1 MTSGKS
7 DITKRENTRG
17 KPLFPRAFDDIFES
31 FRRDMEDTFFATGWP
46 TLGTWKVPELGAESD
61 TRFPLCDMID
71 KGDKYEISLEVPGIP
86 KEKINI
92 KASSDHVDISGEQ
105 EKKTEDKGKNY
116 LYKERSYSSL
126 SRRIS
131 IPEEIDPS
139 KINAK
144 MENGVLQIE
153 LPKKTP
159 KKIQEE
165 TKVEIK

>member
-31 FRRDMEDTFFATGWP
+31 FRRDMEDAFISPAWP
-46 TLGTWKVPELGAESD
+46 TFGRWRVPELGTELD

-71 KGDKYEISLEVPGIP
+71 KGDKYEISLETPGIP

-92 KASSDHVDISGEQ
+92 KARSDHIDISGEQ

-131 IPEEIDPS
+131 IPEEIVPS

-153 LPKKTP
+153 VPKKTP
-159 KKIQEE
+159 TTIEEE
-165 TKVEIK
+165 TKVEIE

>member
-17 KPLFPRAFDDIFES
+17 KPLFPRAFEDIFEN
-31 FRRDMEDTFFATGWP
+31 FRRDMEEAFFVPGWP
-46 TLGTWKVPELGAESD
+46 TFGRWRMPELATELD

-71 KGDKYEISLEVPGIP
+71 KGDKYEISLEAPGIP

-92 KASSDHVDISGEQ
+92 KASSDHIDISGEQ

-116 LYKERSYSSL
+116 LYKERSYRSL

-131 IPEEIDPS
+131 VPEEIDPS

-144 MENGVLQIE
+144 MEHGVLQIE
-153 LPKKTP
+153 LIKKTP
-159 KKIQEE
+159 TKIEEE